1 MLVRSTWKRSLT
13 DASQLNFIYV
23 NKVTVAP
30 YRNKK
35 FNTYQQNMAKF
46 KKQVA
51 KFKIYNLLEKNQVVL
66 FYHYNTAVSKDWHL
80 VKEQLLKFGQ
90 ITSMLAKNKIA
101 QKVITS
107 LQSSTNP
114 LLTPGP
120 PLRGGKQG
128 GSGSGVS
135 TTLDNEFS
143 RALFQGPTILL
154 GCGSLDILE
163 TVLRVLK
170 QEKGFFLLG
179 GFYKHRVVSCREIEK
194 LGQMEAEGKLYFKFV
209 NTIKE
214 SPLRKLISLR
224 DHLCL
229 SCISEVQH
237 RLLNLL
243 KIRSIQLSTAKRGLG
258 GQSY

>member
-1 MLVRSTWKRSLT
+1 MAR
-13 DASQLNFIYV
+13 
-23 NKVTVAP
+23 

-35 FNTYQQNMAKF
+35 FNIYQQKMAKF

-66 FYHYNTAVSKDWHL
+66 FYHYNNTISKDWHL

-101 QKVITS
+101 QKVVTS

-114 LLTPGP
+114 L
-120 PLRGGKQG
+120 Q
-128 GSGSGVS
+128 GSGVS
-135 TTLDNEFS
+135 TTLDNQFS
-143 RALFQGPTILL
+143 HALFQGPTILL

-194 LGQMEAEGKLYFKFV
+194 LGQIEAEGKLYFKFV

-243 KIRSIQLSTAKRGLG
+243 KITSIQLSTAKRGLS

>member
-1 MLVRSTWKRSLT
+1 
-13 DASQLNFIYV
+13 
-23 NKVTVAP
+23 
-30 YRNKK
+30 
-35 FNTYQQNMAKF
+35 MAKF

-66 FYHYNTAVSKDWHL
+66 FYHYNNTISKDWHL

-101 QKVITS
+101 QKVVTS
-107 LQSSTNP
+107 LQSSTTN
-114 LLTPGP
+114 
-120 PLRGGKQG
+120 PLRG
-128 GSGSGVS
+128 SRVS
-135 TTLDNEFS
+135 TMLDNEFS

-229 SCISEVQH
+229 SCISDVQH

-243 KIRSIQLSTAKRGLG
+243 KIRSVQLSTAKSGLG
-258 GQSY
+258 GRSY